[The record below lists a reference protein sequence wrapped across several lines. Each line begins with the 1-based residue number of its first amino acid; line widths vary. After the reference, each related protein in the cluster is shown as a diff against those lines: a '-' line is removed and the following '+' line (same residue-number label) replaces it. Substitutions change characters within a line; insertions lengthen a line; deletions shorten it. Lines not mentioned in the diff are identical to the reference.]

1 MNQTTTSNTSELN
14 GEATDSAAVSIH
26 GQRPGVT
33 RISRRAVML
42 TAVFG
47 ASLGLVV
54 LMTGFGGQRAATTK
68 SGPEE
73 NAIRP
78 SGTIES
84 VRDLP
89 ADYSFDVRDAA
100 KGIGYGTLTAQ
111 VGASTQPGIASPQD
125 TAIAEQLR
133 QLTEMRRKLLEE
145 QRREQDQALD
155 SPLVFTGAKPVL
167 ATAAGTSA
175 PSPGPISPLSMFG
188 RPGDPLGLAGLL
200 SAAATPG
207 VPGAGSGAGGILA
220 NHQSEKEA
228 FRTQSAAIEP
238 YLAKPLL
245 KPLSPYELK
254 AGSIIPGALVTAI
267 NTDLPGEVIG
277 QVTENVYDS
286 VSGNYLLIP
295 QGSRLLGKYQSLVSN
310 GQNRALLVWQRLI
323 YPNGNSIILDGMAGT
338 DQIGQSGLADQVD
351 YHLDKLVEATVL
363 STALA
368 YAGNLARDPHSTNGN
383 GVGDVIGDT
392 VAQQA
397 DRVGEKFIDRE
408 LDVQPT
414 ITIRSGWPLR
424 ALVNKDMILE
434 PYQPASN

>member
-1 MNQTTTSNTSELN
+1 
-14 GEATDSAAVSIH
+14 
-26 GQRPGVT
+26 
-33 RISRRAVML
+33 ML

-54 LMTGFGGQRAATTK
+54 LMTGFGGQRAATTRN
-68 SGPEE
+68 GPEE

-78 SGTIES
+78 FGTIET

-100 KGIGYGTLTAQ
+100 KGIGYQALTAQ
-111 VGASTQPGIASPQD
+111 IGASTQPGTTAPQD
-125 TAIAEQLR
+125 KAIAEQLR
-133 QLTEMRRKLLEE
+133 QLIEMRRKLQEE

-155 SPLVFTGAKPVL
+155 SPLVFAGAKPVV
-167 ATAAGTSA
+167 ANGTST
-175 PSPGPISPLSMFG
+175 SPATTPTSLG
-188 RPGDPLGLAGLL
+188 RPGDLLGLASAL
-200 SAAATPG
+200 AAAG
-207 VPGAGSGAGGILA
+207 NAGGSGGSNGAGGVLV
-220 NHQSEKEA
+220 NHQNEKEA
-228 FRTQSAAIEP
+228 FLTQSSAIEP

-245 KPLSPYELK
+245 KPVSPYELK

-310 GQNRALLVWQRLI
+310 GQNRALLVWQRMI
-323 YPNGNSIILDGMAGT
+323 YPNGNSIVLDGMAGT
-338 DQIGQSGLADQVD
+338 DQIGQSGLSDQVD

-368 YAGNLARDPHSTNGN
+368 YAGNLARNPNSRNGN
-383 GVGDVIGDT
+383 SGGDVIGDT

-414 ITIRSGWPLR
+414 ITIRSGWPMR
-424 ALVNKDMILE
+424 VLVNKDMILE
-434 PYQPASN
+434 PYQPAAN